1 MSWRRPKDRNIE
13 YRILKERWFAVP
25 KIVDKHAAK
34 RSERDTR
41 LAAANIRYYLSAT
54 TCRGSPS

>member
-1 MSWRRPKDRNIE
+1 MRECS
-13 YRILKERWFAVP
+13 FAVP
-25 KIVDKHAAK
+25 RIVDKHAAE

-41 LAAANIRYYLSAT
+41 LATANIRYYLSAT

>member
-1 MSWRRPKDRNIE
+1 
-13 YRILKERWFAVP
+13 LKERWFAVP

-54 TCRGSPS
+54 TCHGSPS